1 MNAVHGFDANLE
13 VAHLVVCQR
22 HLRNAEVAFAVRGVL
37 EELRRLLGDVPLR
50 GQDVGGVCGLDAHEP
65 VRRGI
70 GVAGIELHAVDGS
83 LRDDH
88 EVTWPERERSKHRV
102 ERAGSMVDVEALI
115 ALTVLEVIVHRLTW
129 NADADFAVGVSKEHG
144 AAGDG
149 VTLGRLVHAAKVPH
163 PHDVGLDV
171 IDLGRVLARPT
182 GDLRGRVDVVH
193 GGSGT
198 VEALR
203 SEDLFRVQHAIGAA
217 ELDVTFRGD
226 LAECCVVGHPQPPD
240 PDCRGRR
247 AALLQVSSAGM
258 RHIAVVTTSRADWG
272 HVEPVLRQMPGR
284 VRISLLVGGAHLD
297 DRFGR
302 TIDAIREAGYAVAD
316 EVPFLAD
323 DDSDR
328 GMGEG
333 IGRAVGIFSAALDR
347 LRPDMVLLIAD
358 RFEMLAP
365 AAAAMALR
373 IPLAHIEGGEIS
385 EGAIDQ
391 QVRDAL
397 TKMSHLH
404 LVPTQDAADRVIAMG
419 EEPWRVRVTGAPSL
433 DHLRLDDIPGR
444 ESVEAVV
451 GLPLDPAPVVVAFHP
466 TTMHRDTVG
475 EAEVFFDAIEVCP
488 LPLVFCFPNAD
499 AGYARIITLAEGICG
514 RREDA
519 VLRVNLDHLHY
530 WGLIQHASCLAG
542 NSSSGIMEAA
552 SLELPVVNVGIRQ
565 QGRTRAAN
573 IIDAAA
579 DGAAINDALA
589 AATSPAFRA
598 SLAGMTNPYGD
609 GHAAEAIVE
618 ALASAPTGERLLI
631 KRCGDAMCGA

>member
-1 MNAVHGFDANLE
+1 
-13 VAHLVVCQR
+13 
-22 HLRNAEVAFAVRGVL
+22 
-37 EELRRLLGDVPLR
+37 
-50 GQDVGGVCGLDAHEP
+50 
-65 VRRGI
+65 
-70 GVAGIELHAVDGS
+70 
-83 LRDDH
+83 
-88 EVTWPERERSKHRV
+88 
-102 ERAGSMVDVEALI
+102 
-115 ALTVLEVIVHRLTW
+115 
-129 NADADFAVGVSKEHG
+129 
-144 AAGDG
+144 
-149 VTLGRLVHAAKVPH
+149 
-163 PHDVGLDV
+163 
-171 IDLGRVLARPT
+171 
-182 GDLRGRVDVVH
+182 
-193 GGSGT
+193 
-198 VEALR
+198 
-203 SEDLFRVQHAIGAA
+203 
-217 ELDVTFRGD
+217 
-226 LAECCVVGHPQPPD
+226 
-240 PDCRGRR
+240 
-247 AALLQVSSAGM
+247 
-258 RHIAVVTTSRADWG
+258 
-272 HVEPVLRQMPGR
+272 MPGR